1 VLERLNEDYPL
12 PDIRVLHFDNATAV
26 LTELFKKAGNIDS
39 APERW
44 LAKHCKETMINPAGE
59 IKWRSIRKFKGLD
72 EDAIVITDISKESA
86 AWVEKTL
93 QRTLDDALY
102 VGMTRAR
109 FKLVLLVQDDLF
121 PATHNADG
129 SAFKT
134 QL

>member
-1 VLERLNEDYPL
+1 VFKRL
-12 PDIRVLHFDNATAV
+12 
-26 LTELFKKAGNIDS
+26 GNLNSKD
-39 APERW
+39 EKW
-44 LAKHCKETMINPAGE
+44 LVKHCKETRLNPAGE

-93 QRTLDDALY
+93 RRTIEDALY

-121 PATHNADG
+121 PTTHNADG
-129 SAFKT
+129 SLFKAK
-134 QL
+134 Q